1 MMEFGVQAA
10 LNLFVH
16 LVVLILT
23 WWAIQTVKW
32 DVFLRAPS
40 QIRAKVVMILVAVTI
55 SYPVASFL
63 INYLNWSVQLPQIYK

>member
-1 MMEFGVQAA
+1 MMAFGVQAA

-16 LVVLILT
+16 LIVLILT

-40 QIRAKVVMILVAVTI
+40 LIRAKVLMILISITI

>member
-1 MMEFGVQAA
+1 MMEFGVQAG

-16 LVVLILT
+16 LVVLIIT
-23 WWAIQTVKW
+23 WWAIQAVKW
-32 DVFLRAPS
+32 DVFLRTPS
-40 QIRAKVVMILVAVTI
+40 QLRAKVVMILVTITI